1 MPLLECCE
9 SSGLLDASAVIST
22 KDSWYCGMT
31 LITEDKVDTELIVTD
46 SDGKVLA
53 IVGVIAGPNPIGYKH
68 DCPPQPILALGGIET
83 TLTGVADYV
92 VRYVKTISNIQRA

>member
-9 SSGLLDASAVIST
+9 SSGLLDDSAVVST

-31 LITEDKVDTELIVTD
+31 LITEDKVDCNVIVTD
-46 SDGKVLA
+46 SEGKVLA

-68 DCPPQPILALGGIET
+68 DAPPEPIFALGGIET
-83 TLTGVADYV
+83 TETGVAEYV
-92 VRYVKTISNIQRA
+92 VRYAKTISNIKRT